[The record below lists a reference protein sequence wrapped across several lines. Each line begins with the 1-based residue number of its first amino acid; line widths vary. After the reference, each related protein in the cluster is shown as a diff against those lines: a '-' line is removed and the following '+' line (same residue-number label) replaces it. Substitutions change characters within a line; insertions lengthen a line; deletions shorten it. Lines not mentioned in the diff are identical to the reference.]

1 MTTSAQTEATLLLT
15 VRFGKPQKSEPR
27 PLSAAELQRLVDWLK
42 GQGRGLSDLV
52 TEPDTSEI
60 LRGFA
65 DVTVASARVAGL
77 LARAG
82 ALGLQMERW
91 QRAGLWVM
99 TWFDPD
105 YPSRLTTRLHAAAP
119 PVLFGCGHRPLL
131 DRGGLAV
138 VGSRNAS
145 ESDLEYTKGLA
156 RGVARDGITVVS
168 GGARGV
174 DETAMLSALE
184 VDGTAV
190 GVLAESLVRAA
201 TSVKYRTAL
210 MKRNLAL
217 VSPYN
222 PDAAFDAGNAMGRN
236 RLIYCA
242 ADAAVVIA
250 STRQNGGTWAG
261 AIEALKHRWVPVW
274 VRRSET
280 RGSGNSGLVDS
291 GAQWL
296 PDDLEHPAALVPR
309 AEGIPLGV
317 AERSNGCG
325 TPDAPSLD
333 PHSPPDGSGEM
344 TLYEVFLS
352 KVAAAAR
359 SQPIDADELREK
371 LDLTRTQVSAWLK
384 RAVAEKRLQK
394 TSKPVRYRSIA
405 QEQGELPL

>member
-15 VRFGKPQKSEPR
+15 VRLGKPQESEPR
-27 PLSAAELQRLVDWLK
+27 PLSAAELQRLVEWLK
-42 GQGRGLSDLV
+42 GHGRELSDLV

-65 DVTVASARVAGL
+65 DAAASARVAGL

-82 ALGLQMERW
+82 AVGLQIERW
-91 QRAGLWVM
+91 RRAGLWVM
-99 TWFDPD
+99 TRFDPD

-138 VGSRNAS
+138 IGSRNAS
-145 ESDLEYTKGLA
+145 QSDLDYTKRLA
-156 RGVARDGITVVS
+156 LGVARDGITVVS

-174 DETAMLSALE
+174 DEMAMLSALE

-190 GVLAESLVRAA
+190 GLLADSLVRAA
-201 TSVKYRTAL
+201 TSVKYRSAL

-222 PDAAFDAGNAMGRN
+222 PDAGFEVGNAMGRN

-242 ADAAVVIA
+242 ADAAVVVA
-250 STRQNGGTWAG
+250 SAHQNGGTWAG
-261 AIEALKHRWVPVW
+261 AVEALEHRWVPVW

-280 RGSGNSGLVDS
+280 RGSGNSGLVDF
-291 GAQWL
+291 GAQWA
-296 PDDLEHPAALVPR
+296 PDDLEHPAALVSGVH
-309 AEGIPLGV
+309 GIPLGV
-317 AERSNGCG
+317 AERSNGYG
-325 TPDAPSLD
+325 TPDAPS
-333 PHSPPDGSGEM
+333 PHPLSAPNGGGET
-344 TLYEVFLS
+344 TLYDVFLA
-352 KVAAAAR
+352 KVAAAAG
-359 SQPIDADELREK
+359 SEPIEAEKLREK
-371 LDLTRTQVSAWLK
+371 LGLTRTQLSAWLK

-394 TSKPVRYRSIA
+394 MSKPVRYRRIA
-405 QEQGELPL
+405 HDQEKLPL